1 MSSPYNLNKNDSYLS
16 WRNKKLSQY
25 PLDISSLFT
34 TIKNSNQPTESETSE
49 LKNTVSQHNLA
60 LYRFLDSA
68 LRDKTAVHTLGK
80 RLGLH
85 RLDNNIC
92 ADSDQLT
99 SIEVRK
105 NTGQHEYIPYSSR
118 KLSWHTDGYYNT
130 KEKQINGMLLHCAQ
144 PAMRGGES
152 LLLDMDIA
160 YILLRD
166 ENPNYIKALSEPDAL
181 TIPANVLD
189 GEIIRAEQTGP
200 VFSLNKNGRLHMR
213 YSARKRN
220 INWKNDRYTSEAV
233 DFLDSLWETGS
244 PYILKYTLKAGE
256 GLLCNNVLHCRTEFE
271 DSDLQESKRLLYR
284 GRYYDRLN

>member
-1 MSSPYNLNKNDSYLS
+1 M
-16 WRNKKLSQY
+16 
-25 PLDISSLFT
+25 
-34 TIKNSNQPTESETSE
+34 
-49 LKNTVSQHNLA
+49 
-60 LYRFLDSA
+60 
-68 LRDKTAVHTLGK
+68 
-80 RLGLH
+80 
-85 RLDNNIC
+85 DNNIC